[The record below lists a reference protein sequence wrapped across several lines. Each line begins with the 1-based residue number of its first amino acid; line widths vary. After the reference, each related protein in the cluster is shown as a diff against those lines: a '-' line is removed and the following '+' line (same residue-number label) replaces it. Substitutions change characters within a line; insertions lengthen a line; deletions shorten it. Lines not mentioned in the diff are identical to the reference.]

1 MKRVFIS
8 AYGCEPDKGS
18 EPGVGWNW
26 ALEIAKKNKV
36 TVLTRKNNKKS
47 IENYLSYFPQ
57 SNLEFLYYDLPDGI
71 TRLKKG
77 QKGIQLYYTLWQ
89 IGAYRF
95 AKKIFEDQKY
105 DIVFAVT
112 FGTMWLP
119 TLMYKLP
126 AEFIWGP
133 LGGGEGVSIH
143 LWNRLTKKQLVFEM
157 VRAINK
163 KLPITNPWFFA
174 ACRHAK
180 VLIIRTED
188 SLNCISPKYREKC
201 KMMIETGVST
211 ADCERVA
218 CIGIDKKTD
227 FTISGRLVGLKF
239 VDIGIRAMKKVVA
252 KYPHSVLT
260 IVGSGECEKALKALV
275 SDLNLNNNVVF
286 TGALTQEASIQKI
299 KSCKAFVMTSAKEG
313 GAWVL
318 FEAMM
323 AKKPI
328 ICMDTSGM
336 HEIVDAKAGIK
347 ISVEDYDTMVNRFAD
362 AMLFVLNH
370 PEEATRMGEN
380 GYQVVTNH
388 WRWEIKG
395 TFFEKIIDEL

>member
-8 AYGCEPDKGS
+8 AYGCEPNKGS

-36 TVLTRKNNKKS
+36 TVLTRKNNKRS
-47 IENYLSYFPQ
+47 IDDYLTHFPH
-57 SNLEFLYYDLPDGI
+57 SNLEFLYYDLPNGI

-77 QKGIQLYYTLWQ
+77 QKRIQLYYTIWQ
-89 IGAYRF
+89 VGAYRF
-95 AKKIFEDQKY
+95 AKKVFENQKY

-112 FGTMWLP
+112 FGNMWLP

-133 LGGGEGVSIH
+133 LGGGEGVNLH
-143 LWNRLTKKQLVFEM
+143 LWNRLTKKQLVFEI

-163 KLPITNPWFFA
+163 KFPITNPWFFE

-180 VLIIRTED
+180 TLIIRTED
-188 SLNCISPKYREKC
+188 SLNCIPLKYREKC
-201 KMMIETGVST
+201 KMMIETGVSE
-211 ADCERVA
+211 ADCARVA
-218 CIGIDKKTD
+218 RIGIEKGTD

-239 VDIGIRAMKKVVA
+239 VDIGIRAMKKVVV
-252 KYPHSVLT
+252 KYPKAVLT
-260 IVGSGECEKALKALV
+260 IVGSGECEQSLKVLV
-275 SDLNLNNNVVF
+275 SDLDLNNNVVF
-286 TGALTQEASIQKI
+286 TGTLTQEASIQKI
-299 KSCKAFVMTSAKEG
+299 KSCKAFIMTSAKEG

-336 HEIVDAKAGIK
+336 HEIVDTKAGIK
-347 ISVEDYDTMVNRFAD
+347 IPVQDYDTMVNRFAD

-370 PEEATRMGEN
+370 PEEASQMGKN
-380 GYQVVTNH
+380 GYQLVTNH
-388 WRWEIKG
+388 WHWEMKG
-395 TFFEKIIDEL
+395 TFFEKIIND